1 MVMGE
6 DLLEV
11 YREASEIVRDEQT
24 RPPEACPFDGT
35 PLEAGPRGEL
45 HCRFDG
51 YEWPRDG
58 RLI

>member
-6 DLLEV
+6 DLLAI
-11 YREASEIVRDEQT
+11 YAEAADERRAEQAQ
-24 RPPEACPFDGT
+24 RPAACPNDGT

-51 YEWPRDG
+51 WRWPDNRTD
-58 RLI
+58 